1 MCLDLYGFSMQAV
14 ILVSE
19 NKTCF
24 YLDISSSVWVFRSL
38 KISQLLFV
46 LSVMVSSQ
54 SQPRHKHLK
63 INHWHC
69 SALLSFQDRAGTHT
83 QVLMMI
89 GRRIW
94 TKQTVTMPTAMSR
107 MMMMMTGTTPQLMA
121 LGPVQVAAL
130 VWSLIPFVY
139 SKINMHTD

>member
-63 INHWHC
+63 INH
-69 SALLSFQDRAGTHT
+69 
-83 QVLMMI
+83 
-89 GRRIW
+89 
-94 TKQTVTMPTAMSR
+94 
-107 MMMMMTGTTPQLMA
+107 
-121 LGPVQVAAL
+121 
-130 VWSLIPFVY
+130 
-139 SKINMHTD
+139 